1 VGQRQSDPL
10 DVGGEGRAVEPDR
23 HWEIIAHVLLALDV
37 GNTQTHIGLFEG
49 ERLAESFRLATDRD
63 ATADRLAALLAS
75 LLGLRGLGLGEVDA
89 AIVSSVVPKLG
100 REFQELSERYFD
112 GAMKVVGPGLKT
124 GMPIRIDNPHE
135 VGADRVVNAVAAYD
149 RFGGACIS
157 VDFGTTINYD
167 VVSPAG
173 EYLGGVIA
181 PGVEI
186 SLEALS
192 QRAERL
198 FKVDLVEPEQT
209 IGKNT
214 QAAVLAGMVYGFAGQ
229 VDAIVGR
236 LRDELGEEAVAV
248 ATGGLAS
255 PIVPHCQEIDEVDDL
270 LTLTGLRL
278 IWERNQT

>member
-1 VGQRQSDPL
+1 M
-10 DVGGEGRAVEPDR
+10 
-23 HWEIIAHVLLALDV
+23 LLALDV
-37 GNTQTHIGLFEG
+37 GNTQTHIGLFDG
-49 ERLAESFRLATDRD
+49 DSLLESFRLATDRD
-63 ATADRLAALLAS
+63 ATADRLASELAS
-75 LLGLRGLGLGEVDA
+75 LLALRDHAMREVDA
-89 AIVSSVVPKLG
+89 AIVSAVVPKLG
-100 REFQELSERYFD
+100 HEYELLSERYFG
-112 GAMKVVGPGLKT
+112 GALRLVGPGLKT
-124 GMPIRIDNPHE
+124 GMPILIDNPHE

-167 VVSPAG
+167 VVSGDG

-198 FKVDLVEPEQT
+198 FKIDLVEPQQT

-214 QAAVLAGMVYGFAGQ
+214 QDAVLAGMVFGFAGQ
-229 VDAIVGR
+229 VDAIVSR
-236 LRDELGEEAVAV
+236 IREELSDEAVAV
-248 ATGGLAS
+248 ATGGLAG
-255 PIVPHCQEIDEVDDL
+255 PIVPHCDQIDEVDDL

-278 IWERNQT
+278 LWERNRD

>member
-1 VGQRQSDPL
+1 M
-10 DVGGEGRAVEPDR
+10 
-23 HWEIIAHVLLALDV
+23 LLALDV
-37 GNTQTHIGLFEG
+37 GNTQTHIGIFDG
-49 ERLAESFRLATDRD
+49 EELAESFRLATDRD
-63 ATADRLAALLAS
+63 ATADRLASELAGLLALRDHS
-75 LLGLRGLGLGEVDA
+75 LREVEA
-89 AIVSSVVPKLG
+89 AIVSAVVPKLG
-100 REFQELSERYFD
+100 HEYELLSERYFA
-112 GAMKVVGPGLKT
+112 GALKIVGPGLKT
-124 GMPIRIDNPHE
+124 GMPIRMDNPHE
-135 VGADRVVNAVAAYD
+135 VGADRIVNAVAAYD

-167 VVSPAG
+167 VVSSAG

-198 FKVDLVEPEQT
+198 FKIDLVEPRQT

-214 QAAVLAGMVYGFAGQ
+214 QAAVLAGTVYGFAGQ

-236 LRDELGEEAVAV
+236 IREELGEEAVAV
-248 ATGGLAS
+248 ATGGLAD
-255 PIVPHCQEIDEVDDL
+255 PIVPHCEQIDEVDDR

-278 IWERNQT
+278 LWERNRA

>member
-1 VGQRQSDPL
+1 
-10 DVGGEGRAVEPDR
+10 
-23 HWEIIAHVLLALDV
+23 VLLALDV
-37 GNTQTHIGLFEG
+37 GNTQTHIGLFDG
-49 ERLAESFRLATDRD
+49 EELLESFRLATDRD
-63 ATADRLAALLAS
+63 ATADRLASELAS
-75 LLGLRGLGLGEVDA
+75 LLSLRDHTLREVDA
-89 AIVSSVVPKLG
+89 AIVSAVVPKLAH
-100 REFQELSERYFD
+100 EYDLLSERYFG
-112 GAMKVVGPGLKT
+112 GALRVVGPGLKT

-167 VVSPAG
+167 VVSSGG

-198 FKVDLVEPEQT
+198 FKVDLVEPRQT

-214 QAAVLAGMVYGFAGQ
+214 QDAVLAGVVFGFAGQ
-229 VDAIVGR
+229 VDAIVSR
-236 LRDELGEEAVAV
+236 IREELGEEAVAV
-248 ATGGLAS
+248 ATGGLAG
-255 PIVPHCQEIDEVDDL
+255 PIVPHCDQIDEVDDL

-278 IWERNQT
+278 IWERNKADS

>member
-1 VGQRQSDPL
+1 M
-10 DVGGEGRAVEPDR
+10 
-23 HWEIIAHVLLALDV
+23 LLALDV

-75 LLGLRGLGLGEVDA
+75 LLGLRELSLRDVDA

-100 REFQELSERYFD
+100 REYEELSERYFA
-112 GAMKVVGPGLKT
+112 GALQVVGPGLKT

-149 RFGGACIS
+149 RFGSACIS

-167 VVSPAG
+167 VVSGDG

-198 FKVDLVEPEQT
+198 FKIDLVEPQQT

-214 QAAVLAGMVYGFAGQ
+214 QAAVLAGVVYGFAGQ

-236 LRDELGEEAVAV
+236 LRVELGEEAATV
-248 ATGGLAS
+248 ATGGLAA
-255 PIVPHCQEIDEVDDL
+255 PIVPHCAHIDEVDDL

-278 IWERNQT
+278 IWERNRP

>member
-1 VGQRQSDPL
+1 
-10 DVGGEGRAVEPDR
+10 
-23 HWEIIAHVLLALDV
+23 VLLALDV
-37 GNTQTHIGLFEG
+37 GNTQTHIGLFDG

-100 REFQELSERYFD
+100 SEYEDLSERYFG
-112 GAMKVVGPGLKT
+112 GALVVVGPGMKT
-124 GMPIRIDNPHE
+124 GMPIVIDNPHE

-167 VVSPAG
+167 VVSSAG

-198 FKVDLVEPEQT
+198 FKIDLVEPEQT

-214 QAAVLAGMVYGFAGQ
+214 QAAVLAGVVYGFAGQ

-236 LRDELGEEAVAV
+236 LREELGGQASTV
-248 ATGGLAS
+248 ATGGLAA
-255 PIVPHCQEIDEVDDL
+255 PIVPHCREIDEVDDL

-278 IWERNQT
+278 IWERNQTPA